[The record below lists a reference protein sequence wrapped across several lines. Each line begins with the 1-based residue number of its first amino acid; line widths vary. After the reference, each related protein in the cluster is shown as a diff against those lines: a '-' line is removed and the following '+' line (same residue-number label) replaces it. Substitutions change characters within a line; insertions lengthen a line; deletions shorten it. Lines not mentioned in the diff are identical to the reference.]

1 MVWCCYSCLWLLAL
15 LFTIILMIFYKLLA
29 FFFRHPNCQLLFF
42 FMSFLV
48 HLSNVSNVNLF
59 PCNSLWS
66 IFYELCRGFIE
77 LFYFL
82 FDMRNNLPGFFNTV
96 FLKSLQVTLGFLPFG
111 LLLWVFTICLIFM
124 YFPFLKLNTCVMHL
138 LGLLHLTT
146 LLS

>member
-1 MVWCCYSCLWLLAL
+1 MLTFFPAIASE
-15 LFTIILMIFYKLLA
+15 A
-29 FFFRHPNCQLLFF
+29 F
-42 FMSFLV
+42 
-48 HLSNVSNVNLF
+48 
-59 PCNSLWS
+59 
-66 IFYELCRGFIE
+66 FYELCRGFIE